1 MNAITIA
8 MGFVVGF
15 LVGLTGVGGAVLMTP
30 FLVLVL
36 KLPPSLAIGTDLT
49 YAAITKAV
57 GAWQHWKQKTANTH
71 LVAQLAI
78 GSIPASL
85 AGVTLITIIRQAG
98 DSAWME
104 VLLGRIL
111 AVILILVSLSMIWR
125 AITQRPT
132 HSSRPVHVQ
141 RPWWLTAIVGAVG
154 GVAVGLTSVGS
165 GRIVTALL
173 ITFYQLE
180 ASELVGT
187 DILHAA
193 LLTGVSALAHIALG
207 NVKLDL
213 VGWLLIGSLPGVLLG
228 SRLVPWLPE
237 RWLRGGLGVLVLF
250 SSAKLLTER

>member
-1 MNAITIA
+1 
-8 MGFVVGF
+8 MGLVVGF

-57 GAWQHWKQKTANTH
+57 GSWQHWRQRTANVH
-71 LVAQLAI
+71 LVALLAI

-85 AGVTLITIIRQAG
+85 VGVGLITVIRRAG
-98 DSAWME
+98 DNVWME
-104 VLLGRIL
+104 ALLGRTL

-125 AITQRPT
+125 AIIQRPVRP
-132 HSSRPVHVQ
+132 SRPAQAQ
-141 RPWWLTAIVGAVG
+141 RPPWLTAIVGAVG

-165 GRIVTALL
+165 GSIVTALL
-173 ITFYQLE
+173 TTFYQLE

-193 LLTGVSALAHIALG
+193 LLTGVSALAHIALR
-207 NVKLDL
+207 NVDLSL
-213 VGWLLIGSLPGVLLG
+213 VGLLLIGSLPGVLLG
-228 SRLVPWLPE
+228 SRLAPRLPE
-237 RWLRGGLGVLVLF
+237 RWLRGGLGVLVF
-250 SSAKLLTER
+250 ASAAKLLTE